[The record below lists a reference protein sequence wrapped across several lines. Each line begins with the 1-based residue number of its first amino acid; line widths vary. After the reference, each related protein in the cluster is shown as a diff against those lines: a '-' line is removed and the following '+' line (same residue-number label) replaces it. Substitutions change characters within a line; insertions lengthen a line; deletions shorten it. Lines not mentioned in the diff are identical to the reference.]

1 MTPEAEQLLSWYRKC
16 GRVLPWRGPDITP
29 YAVWVSEIMLQ
40 QTTVK
45 TVCGYFEVWMKRFP
59 TLQSLADSSLDEV
72 LLLWQ
77 GLGYY
82 TRAKKMHACAREILE
97 KHAGVFP
104 RSRAELLKLPGIGP
118 YTASSICA
126 FAFNLPETVVDG
138 NVIRV
143 IARYYGMT
151 EEVDRD
157 IITPFA
163 EKLTPQEEGGNY
175 ASAIMDLGATV
186 CTPKTPDC
194 SNCPWQKNCIACKN
208 GIQDKIPLLKKTQKK
223 QKTGA
228 VFILTDKQNRLFIRK
243 RPGKGLLSGLW
254 ELPWTE
260 DGSFPIAADWENTGE
275 HVRHVF
281 THIDLTLQIYKSAS
295 ALPEEFEKSGI
306 FVPREKLSGYA
317 FSTLMK
323 KVLKTADILF

>member
-16 GRVLPWRGPDITP
+16 GRVLPWRGTDISP

-45 TVCGYFEVWMKRFP
+45 TVCGYFEKWMERFP
-59 TLQSLADSSLDEV
+59 TLQSLAESSLDDV

-82 TRAKKMHACAREILE
+82 TRAKKMHECAREILE

-118 YTASSICA
+118 YTASSISA

-157 IITPFA
+157 TITPFA

-175 ASAIMDLGATV
+175 ASAIMDLGATI

-194 SNCPWQKNCIACKN
+194 ANCPWQNNCIARQQ
-208 GIQDKIPLLKKTQKK
+208 GIQGKIPLLKKTQKK
-223 QKTGA
+223 QKNGA

-243 RPGKGLLSGLW
+243 RPGRGLLSGLW

-260 DGSFPIAADWENTGE
+260 DGSFPFAADWKNTGE

-281 THIDLTLQIYKSAS
+281 THIDLTLQLYQSSS
-295 ALPEEFEKSGI
+295 ALPEDFEKNGI

-323 KVLKTADILF
+323 KVLKTADIVF

>member
-1 MTPEAEQLLSWYRKC
+1 MTPEAENLLNWYKKC
-16 GRVLPWRGPDITP
+16 GRHLPWRKEDISP

-45 TVCGYFEVWMKRFP
+45 TVCGYFEKWMERFP
-59 TLQSLADSSLDEV
+59 TLQSLAESSLDEV

-82 TRAKKMHACAREILE
+82 TRAKKMHECAREILE

-104 RSRAELLKLPGIGP
+104 RNRAELLKLPGIGP
-118 YTASSICA
+118 YTASSISA

-143 IARYYGMT
+143 LARYYGMT

-175 ASAIMDLGATV
+175 ASAIMDLGATI

-194 SNCPWQKNCIACKN
+194 SNCPWQKNCIARKQ
-208 GIQDKIPLLKKTQKK
+208 GIQSSIPLLKKTQKK
-223 QKTGA
+223 QKNGA

-243 RPGKGLLSGLW
+243 RPGRGLLSGLW

-260 DGSFPIAADWENTGE
+260 DGTFPFAADWESTGKAI
-275 HVRHVF
+275 RHIF
-281 THIDLTLQIYKSAS
+281 THIDLTLELYQSAS
-295 ALPEEFEKSGI
+295 AAPEEFEKSGI
-306 FVPREKLSGYA
+306 FVPREKLSEYA

-323 KVLKTADILF
+323 KVLKAADIML